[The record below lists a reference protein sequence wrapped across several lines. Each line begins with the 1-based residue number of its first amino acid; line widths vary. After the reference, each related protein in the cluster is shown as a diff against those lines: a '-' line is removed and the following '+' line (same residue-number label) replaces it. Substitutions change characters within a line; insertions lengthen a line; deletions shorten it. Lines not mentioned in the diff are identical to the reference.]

1 MAFSYSS
8 ISKFETCAAQYF
20 YTYIE
25 KSAVFVENDAQKYGS
40 ECHDF
45 LDKAIN
51 NKIEF
56 TPRYEFLKPVVKAI
70 QSIPGEI
77 HTEFPLAFN
86 ADWSEST
93 WFAKDSFIKG
103 KSDVTIL
110 HPTEP
115 RILIKDHKFTG
126 KAGDA
131 EGEKYRGEMEMFVL
145 LHSKKFPG
153 TEQIDCGLLWLKERA
168 PETKFR
174 YTKADFPEVEDKILG
189 KIQKI
194 EDAICFDRFPRRP
207 SGLCYGWCNCV
218 KCPNWKPKKD
228 KR

>member
-8 ISKFETCAAQYF
+8 IQKFLTCPASYF
-20 YTYIE
+20 FTYIE
-25 KSAVFVENDAQKYGS
+25 KSAVYESSEQARYGQ

-51 NKIEF
+51 NKVEF

-70 QSIPGEI
+70 QAIPGEI
-77 HTEFPLAFN
+77 KTEFPLAFN
-86 ADWSEST
+86 EDWSEST
-93 WFAKDSFIKG
+93 WFAKDSYIKG
-103 KSDVTIL
+103 KSDVTII

-145 LHSKKFPG
+145 LHTKKFPDV
-153 TEQIDCGLLWLKERA
+153 EQIDCGLLWLKERA
-168 PETKFR
+168 PETRFR
-174 YTKADFPEVEDKILG
+174 YTKDDFAEVEDTVMGRIR
-189 KIQKI
+189 QI
-194 EDAICFDRFPRRP
+194 EDAISFDRFPKRR
-207 SGLCYGWCNCV
+207 SGLCAGWCSCHS
-218 KCPNWKPKKD
+218 CPNWTPKKV
-228 KR
+228 KK